1 MMQRCA
7 RKTDTQITILSDDLD
22 DRKCWNNI
30 ISINISDLELVA
42 VYNRKSHHVNSS
54 VFLSQRCTCVLAQLS
69 SPGQYSS
76 GGGSEQAGYVR
87 RLSSV
92 PRRCI
97 GVGFPSAQADLGPL
111 SVDLD
116 VCFSRTKAATTPRN
130 FGSCVLISPNSQL
143 SARRLGNDSA
153 YVYSLAGLVIGINII
168 LFSDVINHFCLHVAH
183 HCK

>member
-1 MMQRCA
+1 MMRRCA
-7 RKTDTQITILSDDLD
+7 SKTDTQITILSDDLD
-22 DRKCWNNI
+22 DRKCWYNI

-97 GVGFPSAQADLGPL
+97 GVGFPSAQADLSPL

-116 VCFSRTKAATTPRN
+116 VCFSRTKAATTPPKVWIVRSYIPS
-130 FGSCVLISPNSQL
+130 F

>member
-1 MMQRCA
+1 MS
-7 RKTDTQITILSDDLD
+7 T
-22 DRKCWNNI
+22 
-30 ISINISDLELVA
+30 
-42 VYNRKSHHVNSS
+42 S
-54 VFLSQRCTCVLAQLS
+54 VFFSHICVTLHMCVGPVKQ
-69 SPGQYSS
+69 PGQYSS

-97 GVGFPSAQADLGPL
+97 GVGFPSAQADLSPL
-111 SVDLD
+111 SVDVD
-116 VCFSRTKAATTPRN
+116 MSVSPATTPPKFWIVRSYIPS
-130 FGSCVLISPNSQL
+130 F